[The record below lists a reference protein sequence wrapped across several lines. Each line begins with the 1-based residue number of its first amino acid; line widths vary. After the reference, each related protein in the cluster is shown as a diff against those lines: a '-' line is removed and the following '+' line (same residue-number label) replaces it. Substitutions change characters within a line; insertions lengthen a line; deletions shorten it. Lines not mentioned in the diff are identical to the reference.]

1 MSQQRAAETGKE
13 RRLQRA
19 VDYVQDYWF
28 PIQGDLLRNIKQ
40 GLESDLFSDD
50 ISALVGEIR
59 NDYSLFLYCFKG
71 VVELLNKEGIEVPKG
86 SPVEILHWA
95 GIDYLKQ
102 ILAQEP
108 ENISK
113 HQLNTADSSQKVKLH
128 EMLVSSSSAE
138 VLARQCSVDPDQA
151 FSAALVRQ
159 LGCTLVAWNYQ
170 ETYQEALRVSLQSEE
185 SLDLILTRRLGF
197 SPTLLA
203 VRVLMSWGLPHQQIR
218 ELGLVDESLEYQYEQ
233 DEAMI
238 DSLIELCKVG
248 EALARAHHPEI
259 YPKARD
265 DFEFAHQFIAEKL
278 GPSGMRYIQEKVLE
292 NCENYLM
299 HIPHVFDVGLVFES
313 EGNVEEPALE
323 DRNPFISLCS
333 PAVSRQ
339 MHDLYRKIDEGY
351 TTQENLRA
359 LVRDVVP
366 AAQMSGG
373 CIYTIDPSAMIL
385 IPQMDFGDLVLREL
399 KYVDYS
405 LVRSDSDMVAVAFQ
419 SVEPVIE
426 YKMSKEGKV
435 YTAIAGMFGQS
446 QRVGVVYIEIP
457 DNVTHNVGDERMVHF
472 QAIRH
477 ALNDCLRLT

>member
-1 MSQQRAAETGKE
+1 MSEHRVAESGKE

-28 PIQGDLLRNIKQ
+28 PVQADLLRNIRQ

-59 NDYSLFLYCFKG
+59 NDYSLFLYCFRG
-71 VVELLNKEGIEVPKG
+71 VVELLKKEGIEVPKG

-102 ILAQEP
+102 ILAEDAVG
-108 ENISK
+108 ISK
-113 HQLNTADSSQKVKLH
+113 HQLDSADNSQKDRLH
-128 EMLVSSSSAE
+128 EMLISSSSAE
-138 VLARQCSVDPDQA
+138 VLARQSSVDPDQA

-159 LGCTLVAWNYQ
+159 LGCTLIAWNYQ
-170 ETYQEALRVSLQSEE
+170 ETYQEALRSVMQSGED
-185 SLDLILTRRLGF
+185 LDLILAQRLGF

-203 VRVLMSWGLPHQQIR
+203 VRVLMSWGLPHDQIHQ
-218 ELGLVDESLEYQYEQ
+218 LGLVDESLALEYEA
-233 DEAMI
+233 DEAMV
-238 DSLIELCKVG
+238 DSLIELCRVG
-248 EALARAHHPEI
+248 EALARAHHPEV

-278 GPSGMRYIQEKVLE
+278 GPAGMRYIQDKVLE

-299 HIPHVFDVGLVFES
+299 YIPHVFDVGLVVES
-313 EGNVEEPALE
+313 EAELEEPPLE
-323 DRNPFISLCS
+323 DRNPFVSLCS
-333 PAVSRQ
+333 PAVSRKL
-339 MHDLYRKIDEGY
+339 HDLYRKIDEGF
-351 TTQENLRA
+351 TTQENLRS
-359 LVRDVVP
+359 LVREVVP
-366 AAQMSGG
+366 AALMSGG
-373 CIYTIDPSAMIL
+373 CIFTIDPAAMIL
-385 IPQMDFGDLVLREL
+385 IPQMDFGDLVLRDL

-405 LVRSDSDMVAVAFQ
+405 LVTSDSDMVALAYQ

-426 YKMSKEGKV
+426 YRMSEDGTV
-435 YTAIAGMFGQS
+435 YTAVAGMFGHS
-446 QRVGVVYIEIP
+446 QRVGVLYVEIP
-457 DNVTHNVGDERMVHF
+457 DNVTQNVGDERMIHF